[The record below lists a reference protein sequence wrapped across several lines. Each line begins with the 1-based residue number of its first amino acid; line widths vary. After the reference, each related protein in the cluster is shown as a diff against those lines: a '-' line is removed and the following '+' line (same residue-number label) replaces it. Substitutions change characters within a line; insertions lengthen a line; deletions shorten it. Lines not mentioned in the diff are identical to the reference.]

1 MYIYIY
7 ISLCIYIYILSYIC
21 QQSSFILT
29 LKYCNLV
36 RSGFDFSQKNRIEFL
51 NKAKMVWL

>member
-1 MYIYIY
+1 MY
-7 ISLCIYIYILSYIC
+7 IYIYILSYIC